1 MFRSL
6 KSLLLTLGLLGWAG
20 GVAASTLH
28 IDVNV
33 SLSAGKLQI
42 GFCGN
47 PTTACDVLPVLTAL
61 GVSGATLPLDHATG
75 KPIFVTDFGDFAGG
89 PFAVDSPGFFSRAGR
104 LPGNLLLNYQ
114 AMGSLRYWNPDQ
126 DRWLSSTP
134 GDERIR
140 LFGGLD
146 ATTVL
151 STDTSHCGGLLL
163 CIPRE
168 IRSTVYEEG
177 STLFT
182 DTGFEGARSLIV
194 GRTAANGSLHVHL
207 DWFLERPNGT
217 RGGAAGAYLLE
228 MRMTAAGYTAS
239 DPFFIMFKRGI
250 SDAEFG
256 RALAARIFAPSG
268 GSIPPGGTGGT
279 GGSTG
284 GGVGGGVS
292 AVPLPA
298 GWVLFLSA
306 TVLGVG
312 ARRRRTSARD
322 TAAR

>member
-1 MFRSL
+1 MFRTM
-6 KSLLLTLGLLGWAG
+6 KSLLLALGLLGWASG
-20 GVAASTLH
+20 AAALH

-42 GFCGN
+42 AFCGN
-47 PTTACDVLPVLTAL
+47 TTTACDVLPVLTDL
-61 GVSGATLPLDHATG
+61 GLSGTTLPLDHATG
-75 KPIFVTDFGDFAGG
+75 KPIYVTDFGDFTGG

-114 AMGSLRYWNPDQ
+114 AMGSLRYWDPDQ
-126 DRWLSSTP
+126 DRWLNSTP
-134 GDERIR
+134 NDERIR

-151 STDTSHCGGLLL
+151 STDTSHCGGLLV

-182 DTGFEGARSLIV
+182 DSGWQGARSLIV

-217 RGGAAGAYLLE
+217 RGGSAGAYLLE
-228 MRMTAAGYTAS
+228 LRMTAAGYTAS
-239 DPFFIMFKRGI
+239 DPFLIMFKRGI

-256 RALAARIFAPSG
+256 RALAARIFAPSD
-268 GSIPPGGTGGT
+268 GSTPPTGTGNT

-284 GGVGGGVS
+284 GSVGGGVS
-292 AVPLPA
+292 SVPLPGSLGLLLGA
-298 GWVLFLSA
+298 TLASA
-306 TVLGVG
+306 CAV
-312 ARRRRTSARD
+312 RRRQRH
-322 TAAR
+322 

>member
-1 MFRSL
+1 MFRSV
-6 KSLLLTLGLLGWAG
+6 KSLTFALALLGWAG
-20 GVAASTLH
+20 GASALH

-33 SLSAGKLQI
+33 GLSAGKLQI

-47 PTTACDVLPVLTAL
+47 TTTACDVLPVLTAL
-61 GVSGATLPLDHATG
+61 GLSGATLPVDHATG

-114 AMGSLRYWNPDQ
+114 ALGSLRYWDPDQ
-126 DRWLSSTP
+126 DKWLNTTP
-134 GDERIR
+134 RDERIR

-151 STDTSHCGGLLL
+151 STDTSHCGGLLV

-182 DTGFEGARSLIV
+182 DTGITGARSLIV

-207 DWFLERPNGT
+207 DWFVERPNGT
-217 RGGAAGAYLLE
+217 RGGTAGAYLLE
-228 MRMTAAGYTAS
+228 LRMTAAGYTAS
-239 DPFFIMFKRGI
+239 DPFLIMFKRGI

-256 RALAARIFAPSG
+256 RALAARIFAPANVVTDPG
-268 GSIPPGGTGGT
+268 NGGTGT
-279 GGSTG
+279 GGN
-284 GGVGGGVS
+284 VDP
-292 AVPLPA
+292 VPLPP
-298 GWVLFLSA
+298 GWGLLLSA
-306 TVLGVG
+306 AMLG
-312 ARRRRTSARD
+312 ACRARRSCLQAPRRRR
-322 TAAR
+322 